1 MSACITTATTETMPQ
16 LQKCLND
23 CIDACIKN
31 GCNNKSAI
39 RIVGKM
45 ISGEPFLLNESWNG
59 DIDNAKIFYNWKLY
73 TIKEIQELPDSE
85 RIWIAEWF
93 EKNGLW

>member
-1 MSACITTATTETMPQ
+1 
-16 LQKCLND
+16 
-23 CIDACIKN
+23 
-31 GCNNKSAI
+31 
-39 RIVGKM
+39 M

-73 TIKEIQELPDSE
+73 TIKEIQELPESE